1 MEEFDE
7 TTQPLPIEEP
17 TQTPVRTGLYVTD
30 KMQHDWSEIY
40 KWAIFLSAYGLL
52 SIIMLTLGISAF
64 YQQMQETLGSSMI
77 ENSMPW
83 VAFLASNLTAVMAI
97 AIVVSLLIYLFH
109 LLFALKIRQ
118 AIQHT
123 DQEAFQLAWSHLLNH
138 IRLFCI
144 VVIAGLLAYFVLLV
158 DVFRLY
164 SSVSRGI
171 GHD

>member
-7 TTQPLPIEEP
+7 TIQPFPIEES
-17 TQTPVRTGLYVTD
+17 TQTQVRTGLYVTD
-30 KMQHDWSEIY
+30 KMQYDWSEIY
-40 KWAIFLSAYGLL
+40 KWAIFLSTYGLL
-52 SIIMLTLGISAF
+52 SIIMLTIGISAF

-77 ENSMPW
+77 QDSMPW
-83 VAFLASNLTAVMAI
+83 VAFLASNLIAVMAI

-118 AIQHT
+118 AMLHT

-144 VVIAGLLAYFVLLV
+144 VIIAGLISYFVLLV
-158 DVFRLY
+158 EVYRLY
-164 SSVSRGI
+164 SSI
-171 GHD
+171 GRD

>member
-7 TTQPLPIEEP
+7 TTQPLHLEEP
-17 TQTPVRTGLYVTD
+17 SQTQVRTGLYVTD

-40 KWAIFLSAYGLL
+40 KWAIFLSAYGLI
-52 SIIMLTLGISAF
+52 SIIMLTIGISAF
-64 YQQMQETLGSSMI
+64 YQQMQEMLGASMI
-77 ENSMPW
+77 EDSMPW

-109 LLFALKIRQ
+109 LLFAIKIRQ
-118 AIQHT
+118 AMQHT

-144 VVIAGLLAYFVLLV
+144 VVIAGLLSYFVLLAE
-158 DVFRLY
+158 VFRLY
-164 SSVSRGI
+164 SGI
-171 GHD
+171 GGGMGRD